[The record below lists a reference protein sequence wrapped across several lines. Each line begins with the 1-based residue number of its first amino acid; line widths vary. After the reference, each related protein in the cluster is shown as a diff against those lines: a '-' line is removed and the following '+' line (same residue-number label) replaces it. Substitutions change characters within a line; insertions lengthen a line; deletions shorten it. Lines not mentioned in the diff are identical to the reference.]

1 MKHILVT
8 ISLILGATVGT
19 ASDVEQ
25 AWLFTELEIY
35 ESDSSS
41 EATIITNIAV
51 ALKTEERCRQMLQG
65 SFMKL
70 TGIDGITIVENG
82 VFDAT
87 ANAQL
92 RDWGRVYKLQCRN
105 IVIVD

>member
-1 MKHILVT
+1 MKHLTLT
-8 ISLILGATVGT
+8 ISLILGATAVI

-65 SFMKL
+65 SFMRL
-70 TGIDGITIVENG
+70 TGVDGITIVENG
-82 VFDAT
+82 IFDST

-92 RDWGRVYKLQCRN
+92 RDWGRVYKLQCRS
-105 IVIVD
+105 IVVVD

>member
-1 MKHILVT
+1 MKHIALT
-8 ISLILGATVGT
+8 ILLIFGATAVI

-35 ESDSSS
+35 ESDPDS
-41 EATIITNIAV
+41 EALIIQNIAV

-82 VFDAT
+82 LFDT
-87 ANAQL
+87 RANAQL
-92 RDWGRVYKLQCRN
+92 RDWGRVYKLQCRH